1 MTNNPSAIFMVGI
14 ILFCSLSGCIED
26 SSDELESDILELEN
40 QNEQLNNTIT
50 TLRMENENLLSQI
63 VSLNNSNN
71 NSALQIQLLQL
82 ENQILEQN
90 LRLQSL
96 EHNSSLALLND
107 EIENLQNLLDEANQI
122 IFEYLSAE
130 AGLMGDPANPLLFEQ
145 YDTNG
150 TYMNHANWNGGLWDR
165 VIFDDAGIPLVQYHD
180 GLKYVPTTAFHWGLV
195 SFSKWITTGNQ
206 SNFDDAMEVAIWAVE
221 NQSEVGGW
229 GWFFNHSFHGVYL
242 GF

>member
-1 MTNNPSAIFMVGI
+1 MTNNPSAILMVGI

-26 SSDELESDILELEN
+26 SSDELESDILELED

-50 TLRMENENLLSQI
+50 TLRMENENLLNQI

-82 ENQILEQN
+82 ENHILEQN

-122 IFEYLSAE
+122 IFEYLNAE

-150 TYMNHANWNGGLWDR
+150 TYINHANWI
-165 VIFDDAGIPLVQYHD
+165 V
-180 GLKYVPTTAFHWGLV
+180 
-195 SFSKWITTGNQ
+195 
-206 SNFDDAMEVAIWAVE
+206 VE
-221 NQSEVGGW
+221 M
-229 GWFFNHSFHGVYL
+229 
-242 GF
+242 